1 MDVAYDHIQEEVL
14 PEHEEENG
22 DKKDSVG
29 NLNTEI
35 SEALKAVQSTP
46 WGATLGG
53 FFGQIKKQVI
63 LPLPNHL
70 VLY

>member
-22 DKKDSVG
+22 EKNDSVG

-53 FFGQIKKQVI
+53 FFGQIKKQVVYSPHKYSI
-63 LPLPNHL
+63 S
-70 VLY
+70 Y